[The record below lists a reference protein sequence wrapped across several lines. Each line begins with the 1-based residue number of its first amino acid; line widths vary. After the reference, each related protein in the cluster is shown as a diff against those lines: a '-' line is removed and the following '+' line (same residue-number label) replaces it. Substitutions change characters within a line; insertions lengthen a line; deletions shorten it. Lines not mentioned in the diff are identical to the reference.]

1 MVTGGIMRDEE
12 TFTRLEAPVLT
23 VAGWSIH
30 TPLVFERFNAPDV
43 ASGFIVHTSIYI

>member
-1 MVTGGIMRDEE
+1 MVTAGVTRDEQ
-12 TFTRLEAPVLT
+12 TFVRLEAPVAT

-43 ASGFIVHTSIYI
+43 ASE